1 MLKDLEAQLDT
12 ELFDYL
18 YHETG
23 NRGDQIMENGLLIKK
38 SPVFDAKNIIQYTTL
53 PLPTYDMDELGEFF
67 ESESSIHNSLRL
79 INEVVIIASP
89 KELDYNIAVP
99 YEGYYEG
106 EYYDAVIPS
115 EYILGVIDLTNME
128 FRTNPNCVYLDEPTR
143 FVGYF

>member
-38 SPVFDAKNIIQYTTL
+38 SPVFDAKNIIQYTTV

-67 ESESSIHNSLRL
+67 ESESSIN
-79 INEVVIIASP
+79 
-89 KELDYNIAVP
+89 KK
-99 YEGYYEG
+99 
-106 EYYDAVIPS
+106 
-115 EYILGVIDLTNME
+115 
-128 FRTNPNCVYLDEPTR
+128 LDEIFLTLVHNVEIRDKDFLSLTVEDPFFNRMTDITD
-143 FVGYF
+143 VL